1 MTDWL
6 IDDSVDSGR
15 IAPALAAA
23 QVATRGAGDAD
34 AANAALVVRLH
45 DLVVHNNH
53 KWITFLG
60 GADVRVDLVVVQGNV
75 LENDPTTW
83 YTPTTLR
90 FESVGDGDS
99 LPVDEQGILAYYG
112 WPKHFLDISVI
123 VSRDTAH
130 SDDLSAL
137 LSRSAANPEV
147 KTALSA
153 LIGVAVAVPPAAA
166 VAAALTAAATIGNVA
181 YQAVR
186 SISSKSIGLYR
197 GNRLAFPDRFGVGRN
212 PRNGSYRQQ
221 DLSFWYEVIESA
233 PREEEGVSPP
243 R

>member
-6 IDDSVDSGR
+6 IDDSVDSAR

-23 QVATRGAGDAD
+23 QVATRGTGDAEGS
-34 AANAALVVRLH
+34 NAALVVRLH
-45 DLVVHNNH
+45 DLIVHNNR

-75 LENDPTTW
+75 LEHDPTTC

-166 VAAALTAAATIGNVA
+166 VAAALDGSGDDRQCRLSGRPIDLQQEHRLVSRQPARHFPTASESVA
-181 YQAVR
+181 IRGTVR
-186 SISSKSIGLYR
+186 TDSRTCRSGTR
-197 GNRLAFPDRFGVGRN
+197 
-212 PRNGSYRQQ
+212 
-221 DLSFWYEVIESA
+221 
-233 PREEEGVSPP
+233 
-243 R
+243 